1 MRVFKT
7 KPFARFASHERIAD
21 NELLEAVDRATRGLI
36 DADLGGGVI
45 KQRLARQGQ
54 GKSGGFRTILLFR
67 REDKAFFV
75 FGFAKNDM
83 ANIRRDELKAFR
95 MLAETMLGFDIEDLA
110 VAMKDGT
117 ITEIMRDG

>member
-1 MRVFKT
+1 M
-7 KPFARFASHERIAD
+7 
-21 NELLEAVDRATRGLI
+21 
-36 DADLGGGVI
+36 I

-110 VAMKDGT
+110 AAMKDGT
-117 ITEIMRDG
+117 IMEIMPHG

>member
-21 NELLEAVDRATRGLI
+21 DELLEAVDRATRGLI

-54 GKSGGFRTILLFR
+54 GKSGGFRTIILFR
-67 REDKAFFV
+67 QEDKAFFV

-83 ANIRRDELKAFR
+83 ANIKRDELKAFR
-95 MLAETMLGFDIEDLA
+95 MLAETLLGLGGDDLA
-110 VAMKDGT
+110 AAMKNGT
-117 ITEIMRDG
+117 VTEIKRHG